1 MRRPQL
7 LVALWAA
14 AMILFNFPM
23 LIVFDRDV
31 TVLGL
36 PLLPVALFASWGLLI
51 VALALVLERGG
62 PPPERPEAA
71 GKPGDDGAAIPD
83 APSELP

>member
-7 LVALWAA
+7 LVALWGA

-23 LIVFDRDV
+23 LIVFDRDA

-36 PLLPVALFASWGLLI
+36 PLLPVALFVIWGLLI
-51 VALALVLERGG
+51 VALALVLERSAA
-62 PPPERPEAA
+62 PERRKAD
-71 GKPGDDGAAIPD
+71 GKPGDKATAMSD
-83 APSELP
+83 APSERP